1 MPKKE
6 YFAKALYTLDIGQV
20 DLSDQIFDHKTD
32 DEIKAILPDLISTLS
47 SNIKVNLYTEIPNW
61 ISN

>member
-20 DLSDQIFDHKTD
+20 DITQEILDNKTD
-32 DEIKAILPDLISTLS
+32 DEIKEIVPDLVNRLS
-47 SNIKVNLYTEIPNW
+47 SHVKVYLTKQHR
-61 ISN
+61 ST

>member
-47 SNIKVNLYTEIPNW
+47 SNIKVNLYTEIPTW

>member
-20 DLSDQIFDHKTD
+20 DITQEVLDNKTD
-32 DEIKAILPDLISTLS
+32 DEIKALVPNLINILS
-47 SNIKVNLYTEIPNW
+47 SNVKVNLHKLAN
-61 ISN
+61 